1 MREGAGGMMWLI
13 SSVMAFLSLTGIFFN
28 QEKPTPAD
36 ESRKGSQNSTI
47 IFFRESHYF
56 GSGLRPSVYV
66 DGRGVGRLSNGRWFS
81 YSVEPGKHKPESSAK
96 HQAAT
101 LVETTPGETIYVQMV
116 TVAGVWAGRRASPP
130 GRWGRRTKDNRKTQA
145 RGKGRRAQEIGAE

>member
-1 MREGAGGMMWLI
+1 MMWLI

-81 YSVEPGKHKPESSAK
+81 YSVEPGKHKLESSAK
-96 HQAAT
+96 HQPAT

-116 TVAGVWAGRRASPP
+116 TVAGVWRGGGRLLQVD
-130 GRWGRRTKDNRKTQA
+130 GED
-145 RGKGRRAQEIGAE
+145 AQKIIAKLKPEEKEEENKK